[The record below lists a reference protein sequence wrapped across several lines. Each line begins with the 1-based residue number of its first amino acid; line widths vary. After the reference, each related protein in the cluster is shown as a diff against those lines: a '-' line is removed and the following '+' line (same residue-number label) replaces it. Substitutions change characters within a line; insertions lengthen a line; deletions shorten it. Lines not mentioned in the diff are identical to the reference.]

1 MQTVSEVERL
11 RANSALETM
20 ASQINAEKN
29 FKATV
34 VNWETKVQDMIRSAN
49 GPIILVGFSK
59 GVESILTTALS
70 VPSTKINL
78 ALFIDGYYT
87 VTLNSLNNSTMPP
100 NIQKAIDWYNP
111 NAFGYNGSKPKSSG
125 RISHKETLIAHA
137 DMPNYLINQ
146 IVGLVLQVG
155 GEGTE

>member
-1 MQTVSEVERL
+1 
-11 RANSALETM
+11 
-20 ASQINAEKN
+20 
-29 FKATV
+29 
-34 VNWETKVQDMIRSAN
+34 
-49 GPIILVGFSK
+49 
-59 GVESILTTALS
+59 
-70 VPSTKINL
+70 
-78 ALFIDGYYT
+78 
-87 VTLNSLNNSTMPP
+87 MPP
-100 NIQKAIDWYNP
+100 NRQKAIDWYNP